1 MINDNDRKIDQFIQD
16 GIKEIDNAIKA
27 EDDIRDQAE
36 YIARMLALNPVVKV
50 NIMDNTYVLTMKM
63 FKLHTGQHVIILIAE
78 DSMKKQIYGNKYY
91 PAQLTAEYNDE
102 FTIEENCQTLVSAF
116 IGKVTGNFKIE
127 TLEEEEETVKVARE
141 VDMKK

>member
-1 MINDNDRKIDQFIQD
+1 MINDKDRKIDQFIED

-63 FKLHTGQHVIILIAE
+63 FKLHNGQQVIILIAE
-78 DSMKKQIYGNKYY
+78 DTMKKKIYGKKYY
-91 PAQLTAEYNDE
+91 TAKLTAEYNDE

-116 IGKVTGNFKIE
+116 IGKITGNFKIE
-127 TLEEEEETVKVARE
+127 TLEDEGTVKVARE

>member
-1 MINDNDRKIDQFIQD
+1 MINDKDRKIDQFIED

-63 FKLHTGQHVIILIAE
+63 FKLHNGQQVIILIAE
-78 DSMKKQIYGNKYY
+78 DTMKKQIYGNKYY

-102 FTIEENCQTLVSAF
+102 FTIEENCQTLQCFCS
-116 IGKVTGNFKIE
+116 I
-127 TLEEEEETVKVARE
+127 
-141 VDMKK
+141 